1 MDAGAAMQSPVA
13 VDLAGNPRVNG
24 EAVDIGC
31 YEFTASVQRSGV
43 IIFVN

>member
-1 MDAGAAMQSPVA
+1 MDAGAAMQSAVA

-31 YEFTASVQRSGV
+31 YEFTASARHSGV